1 MGAAFATLV
10 SHFLFAL
17 FSYMIG
23 NTIFPVKHNLKA
35 IAVDLSIGIILISL
49 TKITGYLIYQRVL
62 AFIILVLILAYKE
75 KDRIRKVL

>member
-1 MGAAFATLV
+1 MGAAIATLI
-10 SHFLFAL
+10 SYFLFAL

-35 IAVDLSIGIILISL
+35 IAIDLSTGIILISL
-49 TKITGYLIYQRVL
+49 TKIAGYSIYQRVS

-75 KDRIRKVL
+75 KDRIRKFL